1 MKICDKI
8 AMPIKD
14 AALYSGIGENKLR
27 DIITNDKSIDWV
39 LYVGKNIRVKRIPF
53 ERWFLAQSMI

>member
-1 MKICDKI
+1 MRICEML

-27 DIITNDKSIDWV
+27 SIIENDKSIDWV
-39 LYVGKNIRVKRIPF
+39 LYSGKNIRVKRIPF
-53 ERWFLAQSMI
+53 ERWFLSQSCI

>member
-8 AMPIKD
+8 AMPIKE

-27 DIITNDKSIDWV
+27 DIIANDKSIDWV
-39 LYVGKNIRVKRIPF
+39 LFAGKNIRVKREPF
-53 ERWFLAQSMI
+53 ERWFLAQSVI